1 MPDGKLSPEVSLPT
15 PQFEFVDPQEAQIK
29 IHDYGYT
36 VKQTDS
42 TSHIDETG
50 KVFTRIMTNYITG
63 PLLTDTFT
71 SHRNQRVLW
80 EEKQPIPTQD
90 LLNQNRIGINRLTRV
105 YTIFSFI
112 MNGYGITFPID
123 DDFRIE
129 VEDLIRTI
137 KLNKNRT
144 IQYKVL
150 DGQIVGDEQL
160 LTEEEQNRVETY
172 YADDPDHGYDKL
184 TTEEKL
190 SIVNRADNI
199 VIRILEQ
206 NGFTVTP
213 KPLPPTP
220 S

>member
-1 MPDGKLSPEVSLPT
+1 MSDGTISPEVSQPT
-15 PQFEFVDPQEAQIK
+15 PQLEFVDPLKAGII

-36 VKQTDS
+36 VNSTDS
-42 TSHIDETG
+42 TANIDETG
-50 KVFTRIMTNYITG
+50 NFFIRIMTNYITG

-80 EEKQPIPTQD
+80 EEKQPTPTQD

-112 MNGYGITFPID
+112 MNGYGLTFSID
-123 DDFRIE
+123 DDFRLE
-129 VEDLIRTI
+129 VEDFVKTI
-137 KLNKNRT
+137 ELNKNRT
-144 IQYKVL
+144 IQYKML

-160 LTEEEQNRVETY
+160 LTEEEQNRVETC

-190 SIVNRADNI
+190 SIVHRADSI
-199 VIRILEQ
+199 VIRFLQQ
-206 NGFTVTP
+206 NGFTIAP
-213 KPLPPTP
+213 RPPPPP
-220 S
+220 SF

>member
-1 MPDGKLSPEVSLPT
+1 MPDGPPSPEVSLPT
-15 PQFEFVDPQEAQIK
+15 PQIEFVDPQEANIK

-42 TSHIDETG
+42 TAHINETG
-50 KVFTRIMTNYITG
+50 KVFIRIMTNYITG

-105 YTIFSFI
+105 YTIFSFLTKD
-112 MNGYGITFPID
+112 YGLSLPLD
-123 DDFRIE
+123 DDFRLE
-129 VEDLIRTI
+129 VEDFVKTI
-137 KLNKNRT
+137 ELNKNRT
-144 IQYKVL
+144 IQVKVL
-150 DGQIVGDEQL
+150 DGQIVGGEQL

-190 SIVNRADNI
+190 SIVNRADSI
-199 VIRILEQ
+199 VIRILQQ
-206 NGFTVTP
+206 NGFTV
-213 KPLPPTP
+213 KQRPLPPTP